1 MGLGMTAS
9 GVRNME
15 IRLPAIV
22 NGYYLLSE
30 VKVGL
35 VVVAA
40 EIIIIV
46 IIRDTRVLIG
56 NNLKL
61 ICLLDVFLGINW
73 TRSIA

>member
-1 MGLGMTAS
+1 MGLSMTAS

-15 IRLPAIV
+15 IRLLAIV

-35 VVVAA
+35 VVVTA
-40 EIIIIV
+40 EIILV
-46 IIRDTRVLIG
+46 ILRDTRVLIG
-56 NNLKL
+56 NNSKL

>member
-35 VVVAA
+35 VVVTA
-40 EIIIIV
+40 EIIIV
-46 IIRDTRVLIG
+46 ILRDTRVLIG

>member
-30 VKVGL
+30 VEVGL
-35 VVVAA
+35 VVVTA
-40 EIIIIV
+40 EIIIV
-46 IIRDTRVLIG
+46 ILRDTRVLIG

-61 ICLLDVFLGINW
+61 I
-73 TRSIA
+73 

>member
-15 IRLPAIV
+15 IRLLAIV

-35 VVVAA
+35 VVVTA
-40 EIIIIV
+40 EIMV
-46 IIRDTRVLIG
+46 ILRDTRVLIG